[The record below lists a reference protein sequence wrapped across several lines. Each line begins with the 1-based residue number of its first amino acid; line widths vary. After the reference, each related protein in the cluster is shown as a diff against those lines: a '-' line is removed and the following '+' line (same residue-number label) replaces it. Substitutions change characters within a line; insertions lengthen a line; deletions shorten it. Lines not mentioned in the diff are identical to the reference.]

1 MPDLTSSPI
10 GGVDAVGTIGSNYR
24 RPFAN
29 FSRFGTRKLSFYR
42 IEIAGVDE
50 NTMNTL
56 FDNENTYDTNY
67 PEEWIETPK
76 NILEAVQRGVQIMAE
91 PYMFSDWDWDQD
103 GQNYYYL
110 YVTAVVADD
119 TIADQLE
126 QATSGYPINF
136 NSNTLED
143 AIISALGE
151 DFNWDNVYVTQCI
164 LRGDYLDQNGP
175 NALGKGSETA
185 KSLRSTAR
193 AARIAAGKNGTQRG

>member
-24 RPFAN
+24 RPIAN
-29 FSRFGTRKLSFYR
+29 FSRFGTRKLSFYK

-56 FDNENTYDTNY
+56 FDNEVTYDSNDPY
-67 PEEWIETPK
+67 EWIETPK

-91 PYMFSDWDWDQD
+91 PYMYSDWDYDQD

-110 YVTAVVADD
+110 YITAVVADG
-119 TIADQLE
+119 TVEDQLE
-126 QATSGYPINF
+126 QYTNGYPINP

-151 DFNWDNVYVTQCI
+151 DFNWDYVYVTQCI
-164 LRGDYLDQNGP
+164 LRGDYLDTFGP
-175 NALGKGSETA
+175 NALGKNAETV